1 MVKEGKT
8 MGRFANTMMVAAAGL
23 ALGAFFSAPVAAS
36 AQTPDVQAK
45 TISVAF
51 GAGVDIAVSKD
62 AKPVLLSKES
72 SDVDGDGVADS
83 VSYFDMDNDGA
94 VDSEVIDLGSTGKPS
109 IIALRCDADKDGKFD
124 DWLVVDAVTEEARA
138 TLIDS
143 NDDGDVDRV
152 AFADGTGE
160 AVDEAASDL
169 FRPVSNN

>member
-1 MVKEGKT
+1 
-8 MGRFANTMMVAAAGL
+8 MGRFVNSMSVAAAGL

-36 AQTPDVQAK
+36 AQTSDLQGK

-51 GAGVDIAVSKD
+51 GAGVDVAVSKD

-83 VSYFDMDNDGA
+83 VSYFDLDNDGA
-94 VDSEVIDLGSTGKPS
+94 VDSEVIDLGSTGTAS
-109 IIALRCDADKDGKFD
+109 IVALRCDADKDGKFD
-124 DWLVVDAVTEEARA
+124 DWLVVDAETEQARA
-138 TLIDS
+138 ALIDA

-152 AFADGTGE
+152 AFADGSGE
-160 AVDEAASDL
+160 PVDEAANDL